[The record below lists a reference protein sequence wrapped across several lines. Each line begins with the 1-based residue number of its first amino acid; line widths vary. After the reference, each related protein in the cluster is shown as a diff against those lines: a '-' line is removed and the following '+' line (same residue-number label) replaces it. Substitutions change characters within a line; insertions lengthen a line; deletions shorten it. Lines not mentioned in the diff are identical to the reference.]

1 MDSEDVTFLCS
12 VQICHTCAIVSINNY
27 HFYNQV
33 HDIMVKLNIFRN
45 YIHLKKM
52 GIGDGSMAQ
61 PRKLLTTFMDGG
73 YIFSFDREGCQVMI
87 EGTGNR
93 ECRALCKLKT
103 PFVDLRKGVCAL

>member
-1 MDSEDVTFLCS
+1 
-12 VQICHTCAIVSINNY
+12 
-27 HFYNQV
+27 
-33 HDIMVKLNIFRN
+33 
-45 YIHLKKM
+45 M

-73 YIFSFDREGCQVMI
+73 HIFSFDREGCQVMI

-103 PFVDLRKGVCAL
+103 PFVDSCMIVITGVYSCMIVITGVYSCMIVMIKLGVLKC